1 MAFDEYCKGWNPFRS
16 DSLMRSNRL
25 LQTTCV
31 VVAGI
36 MALCT
41 TPLQGSE
48 VTVVLTKVDDGDAK
62 YVQNGVHQ
70 DDNFTLL
77 RQDSI
82 PLTAADPG
90 RPVKIAV
97 YRTKTFQTMY
107 GHGAAMTDSSAWVLM
122 NLKRKNL
129 QLYEYT
135 MEKLFSST
143 KGAGFSFLRLPMGAS
158 DYTASATYYTYCDVR
173 SPDLSHFSIAH
184 DRLYII
190 PVLKDAL
197 QLNPEIRILGS
208 PWSAPAWMKTNGKL
222 AGISELDKAA
232 GATCKLR
239 PECFEAYA
247 DYFVKFIEQYQAE
260 GIDIW
265 GVTLQ
270 NEPQFDAAAYP
281 CMRMNEDDQIR
292 LVSLLGPK
300 LAAKRLK
307 TKIFVHDHNWGLH
320 PGDRKVIRGDA
331 KMDPLESVTKIF
343 SNPTADKY
351 IAGSAWHCYY
361 GDANLMAKTYNTLHQ
376 RFPDKEILCTE
387 HGGWGKNRGGWWGDV
402 NWGMAHSWMGGPQNW
417 CQASAEWNL
426 ALNDKFGPTPR
437 PDSEAAGLV
446 VIQTGNYQEAKFE
459 REFYGL
465 AQMSCAARP
474 GSKHIA
480 ASFKGADPGSMDIV
494 AFTLPNGRT
503 SLVVFNRNQTEQSFQ
518 VEADG
523 NFFAYIAP
531 GHSIVTFAW

>member
-1 MAFDEYCKGWNPFRS
+1 
-16 DSLMRSNRL
+16 
-25 LQTTCV
+25 
-31 VVAGI
+31 VAAGAL
-36 MALCT
+36 ALCA
-41 TPLQGSE
+41 TPLRGGD
-48 VTVVLTKVDDGDAK
+48 VTVVVTKVDDGDAK
-62 YVQNGVHQ
+62 HVQNGIHQ

-77 RQDSI
+77 RQGSI

-97 YRTKTFQTMY
+97 DGTKTFQTMY

-122 NLKRKNL
+122 NLKRRNP
-129 QLYEYT
+129 QLYEYI
-135 MEKLFSST
+135 MKKLFSPT
-143 KGAGFSFLRLPMGAS
+143 EGAGFSFLRLPMGAS
-158 DYTASATYYTYCDVR
+158 DYTASATYYTYCDVQ
-173 SPDLSHFSIAH
+173 SPDLTRFSIAH
-184 DRLYII
+184 DRPYII

-197 QLNPEIRILGS
+197 RLNPEIRILGS

-222 AGISELDKAA
+222 TGISEVDKAA
-232 GATCKLR
+232 GATCKLK

-260 GIDIW
+260 GIEIW

-300 LAAKRLK
+300 LAAEGLK

-320 PGDRKVIRGDA
+320 PGDQKVIRGDA

-343 SNPTADKY
+343 SNPTAGKY
-351 IAGSAWHCYY
+351 VAGSAWHCYY
-361 GDANLMAKTYNTLHQ
+361 GDASLMAKTYNTLHQ

-402 NWGMAHSWMGGPQNW
+402 DWGMAHSWMGGPQNW
-417 CQASAEWNL
+417 CQASVEWNL
-426 ALNDKFGPTPR
+426 ALNGKFGPTPR

-446 VIQTGNYQEAKFE
+446 VIQTDNYQEAKFE
-459 REFYGL
+459 REFYGI
-465 AQMSCAARP
+465 AQMSRAARP
-474 GSKHIA
+474 DSKHIA
-480 ASFKGADPGSMDIV
+480 ASFKGADPGGMDIV
-494 AFTLPNGRT
+494 AFALSNGQT
-503 SLVVFNRNQTEQSFQ
+503 SLVVFNKNRTEKTFQ

-523 NFFAYIAP
+523 KFFDYIAP
-531 GHSIVTFAW
+531 GHSIVTFIW